1 MLQYSNAFQHGNK
14 LPSRQLLGSSIGCLD
29 KSFDTLLGLSSNI
42 EQQSSGALNRV
53 LSEPCHGKCDQQKDR
68 LPTPS
73 HEAWHHSWLEQN
85 PSWTRVLWTDEQNRA
100 LVQSH
105 FPWLLAVY
113 DSMEGVYR
121 ADLVRA

>member
-1 MLQYSNAFQHGNK
+1 MKTCAEVFMVAFFGLILAPLLHGRSNHAHLQG
-14 LPSRQLLGSSIGCLD
+14 LPLTTLPRQGGSVIPRLIHQSW
-29 KSFDTLLGLSSNI
+29 KST
-42 EQQSSGALNRV
+42 
-53 LSEPCHGKCDQQKDR
+53 

-121 ADLVRA
+121 ADLVRRIL

>member
-1 MLQYSNAFQHGNK
+1 MKTCAEVFMVAFFGLILAPLLHGRSNHAHLQG
-14 LPSRQLLGSSIGCLD
+14 LPLTTLPRQGGSVIPRL
-29 KSFDTLLGLSSNI
+29 I
-42 EQQSSGALNRV
+42 HQSWKNST
-53 LSEPCHGKCDQQKDR
+53 

>member
-1 MLQYSNAFQHGNK
+1 MNICAEVLMAACVWSTLATTLHGRSNHARLQG
-14 LPSRQLLGSSIGCLD
+14 LPLTTQPRQGGSVIPRL
-29 KSFDTLLGLSSNI
+29 I
-42 EQQSSGALNRV
+42 HQSWKNNT
-53 LSEPCHGKCDQQKDR
+53 

-85 PSWTRVLWTDEQNRA
+85 PSWTRVLWTDERNCA

-105 FPWLLAVY
+105 FAWLLAVY
-113 DSMEGVYR
+113 GSMEGVYR